1 MNEMKMPEIKR
12 NMNIVAGRWFT
23 CYILSFRF
31 RISHIFFFLRS
42 SSSRSY
48 RLSDN
53 GTEKEWAK
61 NKSIIIQPKVA
72 SLCFVI

>member
-31 RISHIFFFLRS
+31 RVSHIFFSCAAAAAAAIDFQIT
-42 SSSRSY
+42 
-48 RLSDN
+48 
-53 GTEKEWAK
+53 GPKKEWAK